1 MFDVGEAVAEVGST
15 ANSYQI
21 LARLA
26 TGGMAEIFLAR
37 GVSTTGVE
45 RYCVLKRILRNRA
58 TDVSFVRMFLDEAR
72 LAAQLQH
79 PHVAQLYDVGKLG
92 DSYFFTMEYVHG
104 ETVRSI
110 AQRALSLRR
119 ELPLGVVLTIV
130 AGAAA
135 GLHHAHERIGVDG
148 RPLAIVHR
156 DVSPSNLMVSYEGT
170 VKVVDFG
177 VAKANDR
184 ANETRSGTVKG
195 KISYLSPEQAR
206 GSPAIDR
213 RSDLFSLGIVLWE
226 LLVLERL
233 YKRGSDFENMSAIVN
248 EPPVAPSTKRAGI
261 PLELDAIALRLLA
274 KDPHDRF
281 ETADDLVDALEGVS
295 ARSGALIS
303 PSALARFL
311 KEMFGQRPE
320 PWVELETAEKEVT
333 VTSDAGVELDF
344 ANLPRVTLE
353 SPVPLD
359 EHAPTPLIVTSP
371 EDIPTVPQPVVDPRT
386 TLMGHTAVAARVGGS
401 GPQPRIAEPVYPIA
415 GARAPV
421 VEAPR
426 AGRGITW
433 PLVAVVAVAAIIGS
447 VAMILVMRRDGGTR
461 AAANA
466 GVGDAAI
473 VVQAP
478 STADDA
484 TVVTQAAI
492 ARDAAIVVQAP
503 SMAVDAAHIEQAS
516 TTVDAPVVV
525 QSSAVAADAAPVA
538 ATRDVAPAEDAAID
552 PDIEIEKPKRPPPD
566 AAVIAACKVGNIAK
580 ARALLAKLERSKR
593 KPAIAACKNVGVA
606 LDEVNKCE
614 TDPMSC
620 QH

>member
-1 MFDVGEAVAEVGST
+1 
-15 ANSYQI
+15 
-21 LARLA
+21 
-26 TGGMAEIFLAR
+26 
-37 GVSTTGVE
+37 
-45 RYCVLKRILRNRA
+45 
-58 TDVSFVRMFLDEAR
+58 
-72 LAAQLQH
+72 
-79 PHVAQLYDVGKLG
+79 
-92 DSYFFTMEYVHG
+92 
-104 ETVRSI
+104 
-110 AQRALSLRR
+110 
-119 ELPLGVVLTIV
+119 
-130 AGAAA
+130 
-135 GLHHAHERIGVDG
+135 
-148 RPLAIVHR
+148 
-156 DVSPSNLMVSYEGT
+156 
-170 VKVVDFG
+170 
-177 VAKANDR
+177 
-184 ANETRSGTVKG
+184 
-195 KISYLSPEQAR
+195 
-206 GSPAIDR
+206 
-213 RSDLFSLGIVLWE
+213 
-226 LLVLERL
+226 
-233 YKRGSDFENMSAIVN
+233 
-248 EPPVAPSTKRAGI
+248 
-261 PLELDAIALRLLA
+261 
-274 KDPHDRF
+274 
-281 ETADDLVDALEGVS
+281 
-295 ARSGALIS
+295 
-303 PSALARFL
+303 
-311 KEMFGQRPE
+311 
-320 PWVELETAEKEVT
+320 
-333 VTSDAGVELDF
+333 
-344 ANLPRVTLE
+344 
-353 SPVPLD
+353 
-359 EHAPTPLIVTSP
+359 
-371 EDIPTVPQPVVDPRT
+371 
-386 TLMGHTAVAARVGGS
+386 VAARVGGS